1 MVSVEPVPGL
11 TYYMDNKLAIQLETK
26 VKAALHKND
35 EDYVLVVDGYE
46 GAGKS
51 TMAMQVGKFIDPT
64 LNLSRICFTPDEF
77 RKAILGASKGQ
88 CIIFDEAFRGFGA
101 SSALSEVNKILKSL
115 MIEMRQKNLFIIIV
129 LPTFYLLEKYVALW
143 RTKCLIHVHKSGGR
157 RGYFK
162 LYNKRKKQM
171 MYLNPIGKKY
181 YSYSHVKTK
190 FRGRFYGK
198 YVIDEQKYR
207 KKKEK
212 SFKDGY
218 NTTKKEKYMDQRNA
232 MVDIVKKY
240 TKFTQEEISLEL
252 KKYGITL
259 QRSTIK
265 DILAKYRV
273 RGG

>member
-198 YVIDEQKYR
+198 YVIDEQEYR